1 MKGSAPNS
9 PATGFQS
16 LVRQKA
22 RPNFWSDSDESFAS
36 VTPIAMTIS
45 SSAAANTPMPTR
57 NPRSEERTARLRD
70 LDPVERR
77 HLLHHD
83 AGGEGRIPE
92 IRRERLPLGQRPM
105 HEIHHR
111 LAGDLVLR
119 ILVHQDPGERRN
131 RIR

>member
-57 NPRSEERTARLRD
+57 NPRSEDGTARVRVIGRVVRRRTVQAD
-70 LDPVERR
+70 ERGERVLGGRGVSVAR
-77 HLLHHD
+77 HRAVL
-83 AGGEGRIPE
+83 
-92 IRRERLPLGQRPM
+92 RRE
-105 HEIHHR
+105 
-111 LAGDLVLR
+111 A
-119 ILVHQDPGERRN
+119 
-131 RIR
+131 